1 MTEEIYHKLNFARN
15 LGQHP
20 IRKSKTNRY
29 PEKDTKNIEYEHTGI
44 YFFETYNDI
53 VYAFSSKCKVFF
65 QKKMLILKDPE
76 TVNC

>member
-1 MTEEIYHKLNFARN
+1 MTEKIYHKLNFARN

-44 YFFETYNDI
+44 YFLKTYNDI
-53 VYAFSSKCKVFF
+53 AITFSSKRTVFF
-65 QKKMLILKDPE
+65 
-76 TVNC
+76 